1 MAALLQELSE
11 SQLRRALTVVCTLA
25 DESTEGGSFIEG
37 ALGRL
42 TSLVPSDLTT
52 LSLCDLE
59 RGTRTVFARRNE
71 ALSEDDRSAFNRHF
85 RQHPLVRFHGSHPRG
100 PTQRISD
107 CLDIAEFRNS
117 PLYADY
123 YRRIGIKHVM
133 ALPLRIDEHNVI
145 SIVFNRSSSDFKN
158 NERALLEGVR
168 PALAALY
175 RNLAAREA
183 ASVSLACITDLA
195 ASGNW
200 QILRVTTAGRVL
212 DASPPGLQLLR
223 AFFPRETA
231 AVASRLPPALTEWL
245 SRSRVWGLGRRAA
258 VTGEHFTM
266 YRGGMRLTAHFVAGI
281 ADVTGY
287 LLLKGERSE
296 VAAPQLGP
304 LPLTGREREVLARVA
319 AGKTNAEIA
328 LLLSIS
334 PRTVQK
340 HLEHIFDK
348 LGVETRTAAAMRAL
362 AAIDAEE
369 ATTPP

>member
-11 SQLRRALTVVCTLA
+11 SQLRRALTVVSTLA
-25 DESTEGGSFIEG
+25 DESAEGGSFIEG

-168 PALAALY
+168 PAGHPAAGGAIVLG
-175 RNLAAREA
+175 RLRRLH
-183 ASVSLACITDLA
+183 ASPHP
-195 ASGNW
+195 G
-200 QILRVTTAGRVL
+200 LRSDRQSRRGRVGGSNDGGT
-212 DASPPGLQLLR
+212 DALTRRWRCGSRQTSK
-223 AFFPRETA
+223 FPR
-231 AVASRLPPALTEWL
+231 
-245 SRSRVWGLGRRAA
+245 
-258 VTGEHFTM
+258 
-266 YRGGMRLTAHFVAGI
+266 
-281 ADVTGY
+281 
-287 LLLKGERSE
+287 
-296 VAAPQLGP
+296 
-304 LPLTGREREVLARVA
+304 
-319 AGKTNAEIA
+319 
-328 LLLSIS
+328 
-334 PRTVQK
+334 
-340 HLEHIFDK
+340 
-348 LGVETRTAAAMRAL
+348 
-362 AAIDAEE
+362 
-369 ATTPP
+369 